1 MTEAELTLA
10 IHDYIRS
17 WYKATFVGLL
27 EVHKTDTNYIFILGV
42 PHYMFPTTI
51 ISSHDT
57 DQEFLDF
64 IYSELRTRNYMRQFY
79 YKVIR
84 TPEIREE

>member
-1 MTEAELTLA
+1 MTELELAQA
-10 IHDYIRS
+10 IRDYIES
-17 WYKATFVGLL
+17 WYKATFTGLL
-27 EVHKTDTNYIFILGV
+27 EVQKTDNDYMFILGV

-51 ISSHDT
+51 ASSHET
-57 DQEFLDF
+57 DEEFLDY